1 MSCILRVNGTDL
13 DLDELFFNKC
23 EIDPVAVFRKGYPR
37 SPASEPTGPLHS
49 SSGAN
54 FAVSE
59 AGFSELRGQ
68 IDDALVFLRENE
80 SFVRRLRSFPGVEEL
95 CLDFGNDIRPPGWRS
110 FSFPPELLVAAGAL
124 GVSLVLSVYPQS
136 DDDT

>member
-1 MSCILRVNGTDL
+1 MSCMLRVSGDDL
-13 DLDELFFNKC
+13 DVDALLRGC
-23 EIDPVAVFRKGYPR
+23 EIEPVVAWRKGEPR
-37 SPASEPTGPLHS
+37 SPGSQSTVKVHAF
-49 SSGAN
+49 SGAN
-54 FAVSE
+54 FAVSG
-59 AGFSELRGQ
+59 AGFSELRLQ

-95 CLDFGNDIRPPGWRS
+95 CLDFGNDIRPPGWCS

-136 DDDT
+136 DDA